1 MALSNSLLA
10 DSPRL
15 VQASNGPPSV
25 KHAPPKDD
33 ADAVGRIQIALR
45 LLAPFPKMPKTFTA
59 GDGSDGT
66 IGTPDGQ
73 FGEETVAAVLAFQKR
88 VFPNSPGEWD
98 GRVGKNTLAAMDKE
112 LPPDADGNLKKRR
125 VDPPPKPNIDPN
137 VNPLPKPL
145 PKPSPIPAGI
155 EITNQDNPVVLL
167 HIDDN
172 EANDDLDF
180 DQRDLK
186 DPKNTRLAR
195 IRVWFAKIGSGAR
208 TLDLAEKFIA
218 GGFLL
223 PIPVKLA
230 LLVEDGFLEAAAVLD
245 VTAAAIKNF
254 PNLDTTTRMSSR
266 ATSVNT
272 NLMQNELA
280 AALGTGLAV
289 YDKFKTENT
298 AKAKRE
304 VIPLAQN
311 VERSSAFQTAAQK
324 FEDSMRK
331 NVSAQA
337 LLGQIHFA
345 DLQTTPLG
353 LRKMND
359 EPLLPTEIGQ
369 GTNRVLPTV
378 FVKTPAF
385 SIRKDPI
392 AKICIGGLQGIDI
405 TMTGFRASATDRTWS
420 ANLRYTLLD
429 HFGANDDDVEIDASL
444 HGSPGQIA
452 LWTLQ
457 HFAASGHKPFRPIL
471 KINRAVAGS
480 F

>member
-1 MALSNSLLA
+1 VGLSNSLLA

-15 VQASNGPPSV
+15 VQAASGPPSV

-33 ADAVGRIQIALR
+33 PDAVGRIQIALR
-45 LLAPFPKMPKTFTA
+45 LLPPHPKMPKTFTL
-59 GDGSDGT
+59 GDNPDGG
-66 IGTPDGQ
+66 IGVPDGQ
-73 FGEETVAAVLAFQKR
+73 FGEETVAAVIAYQKR
-88 VFPNSPGEWD
+88 VFPNSPKEWD
-98 GRVGKNTLAAMDKE
+98 GRVGVKTLAAMDRE
-112 LPPDADGNLKKRR
+112 LPPNADNDLKKRR
-125 VDPPPKPNIDPN
+125 IDPPPKPNIDPN

-155 EITNQDNPVVLL
+155 EVIGQINPLVLL
-167 HIDDN
+167 HVDDD
-172 EANDDLDF
+172 ESNDDLDS
-180 DQRDLK
+180 DMRDLK

-195 IRVWFAKIGSGAR
+195 IRVWFAKIGAGAR
-208 TLDLAEKFIA
+208 SLDLAEKFVA

-223 PIPVKLA
+223 PLPVILGK
-230 LLVEDGFLEAAAVLD
+230 LVEDGIIEAAALLD

-254 PNLDTTTRMSSR
+254 PNLDTTVRMSPR
-266 ATSVNT
+266 ATNANT

-280 AALGTGLAV
+280 AALGSGMAV
-289 YDKFKTENT
+289 YDKFKAENT
-298 AKAKRE
+298 PKARRE

-311 VERSSAFQTAAQK
+311 VARSSAFQAAAQT

-337 LLGQIHFA
+337 VLGQIHFG
-345 DLQTTPLG
+345 DLQTTPQG
-353 LRKMND
+353 RRAPNATPGPV
-359 EPLLPTEIGQ
+359 ETGQ
-369 GTNRVLPTV
+369 ATNRSLPTV
-378 FVKTPAF
+378 FAKTPAF

-392 AKICIGGLQGIDI
+392 AKICIGGLQGIDV
-405 TMTGFRASATDRTWS
+405 TMTRFSANAADREWSAT
-420 ANLRYTLLD
+420 LMYELLD
-429 HFGANDDDVEIDASL
+429 HFGANDDDVEIDSSL

-471 KINRAVAGS
+471 RIERAVAGS